1 MEENSNWS
9 LECAL
14 LLTRRIE
21 GLRNHGGQWAFPGG
35 KLDGME
41 EPLEAAIREA
51 REEVGVELSESHLVG
66 ALDDFVARSGF
77 IMSRCVFWADKSLQ
91 PVPAPSEVASIH
103 RIPLTEFCRD
113 DAPRLSRVSTSVN
126 PVLRMPVGSD
136 SIAAPTA
143 AIIYQLKE
151 VCLFGRS
158 TRVAHFE
165 QPEFAW
171 R

>member
-1 MEENSNWS
+1 M
-9 LECAL
+9 
-14 LLTRRIE
+14 
-21 GLRNHGGQWAFPGG
+21 
-35 KLDGME
+35 
-41 EPLEAAIREA
+41 
-51 REEVGVELSESHLVG
+51 VVVELSDSHLVG
-66 ALDDFVARSGF
+66 ALDDFVTRSGF
-77 IMSRCVFWADKSLQ
+77 IMSPFVFWADKRLQ

-103 RIPLTEFCRD
+103 RIPLSEFCRD

-151 VCLFGRS
+151 VCLFGRP